1 MENYHYMGTH
11 KQLQQLFGRMNR
23 CCPEVVGA
31 RNHNKMHSLWR
42 AVALLVLAL
51 AQHSFTNDQHCH
63 DLLCASVV
71 SKCALTESCKCEINR
86 TASECSC
93 CHNCTACLGVHY
105 ERCCPCVGLCDPT
118 NSLSLVRESQVG
130 DIAEP
135 IDTLFRA
142 IASAPDEYNIWTY
155 YTFPID
161 VTLEEHA
168 RKIQRSVKIELVPQ
182 EVGAPISG
190 GRTQVNCT
198 VMYHSQCLSVT
209 KCHDYCSRRGA
220 ASYRYFFDGCCEC
233 VGLFCLNYGLNESKC
248 AECSQPSDDA
258 GYENPNDNLT

>member
-1 MENYHYMGTH
+1 M
-11 KQLQQLFGRMNR
+11 QLLWGAIFLF
-23 CCPEVVGA
+23 V
-31 RNHNKMHSLWR
+31 
-42 AVALLVLAL
+42 LVIVPL
-51 AQHSFTNDQHCH
+51 SISNDQHCH

-86 TASECSC
+86 AAAECSC
-93 CHNCTACLGVHY
+93 CHNCTACLGADY
-105 ERCCPCVGLCDPT
+105 DKCCSCVGLCDRT
-118 NSLSLVRESQVG
+118 SSMSLVRESQVG

-142 IASAPDEYNIWTY
+142 IASAPDEYNMWTY

-161 VTLEEHA
+161 DTLDEHA
-168 RKIQRSVKIELVPQ
+168 RKTQRSIRIEVLPQ
-182 EVGAPISG
+182 NGVEPVAG

-198 VMYHSQCLSVT
+198 VMYHSQCISVT

-233 VGLFCLNYGLNESKC
+233 VGLYCLNYGLNESKC
-248 AECSQPSDDA
+248 AECSQPSEEA
-258 GYENPNDNLT
+258 GESDVYPGDKNKDNLT